1 MTLLSFARDDFD
13 YCNPSAE
20 SFFGILLMKAKEF
33 EAATLP
39 KGTRKNYVFTKKEDV
54 DNIVADDNG
63 AYLVTASATR
73 QFKVSVNWSE
83 DKVEVQGVHMNSSG
97 EFYFKKR
104 VGRAYETVHINK
116 DSVYSFS
123 RFFRK
128 SKSFP
133 GLRQLIVHIT
143 PV

>member
-1 MTLLSFARDDFD
+1 
-13 YCNPSAE
+13 
-20 SFFGILLMKAKEF
+20 MKAKEF
-33 EAATLP
+33 KAATLP
-39 KGTRKNYVFTKKEDV
+39 EGIRKNYVFTTKEDV
-54 DNIVADDNG
+54 VNIVADDNG
-63 AYLVTASATR
+63 AYLITASATR
-73 QFKVSVNWSE
+73 EFKVSVNWSE
-83 DKVEVQGVHMNSSG
+83 DKVEVQGVHMNSSR

-104 VGRAYETVHINK
+104 VGRAYETVHTNK

-133 GLRQLIVHIT
+133 GLRQLIVHII